1 MTGARRRV
9 VVRDGGRTET
19 VPECALRAR
28 VRRADRHDRTL
39 ARAPPIGC
47 SSARPCWSRLHRRRL
62 RVLLS
67 TGSWDDRRSPCTA
80 DDGAWVRPPPREDGV
95 PWPDRCR
102 VECRHGRHRGHHGS
116 AAARPAP
123 RDPLAGAALVTTS
136 GGNLLFGAV
145 GLLLSVPLLRRL
157 YRRFGTWKAPAIGV
171 ALFTVMFSLSAFV
184 IGPAISGNS
193 PTETPEPASPTTPTE
208 HTTHHPG

>member
-1 MTGARRRV
+1 MTDDRLARPTTAPGSGHSHEETASR
-9 VVRDGGRTET
+9 GRTAAVWNAVT
-19 VPECALRAR
+19 AAIGAIMGLLPHVLHHA
-28 VRRADRHDRTL
+28 TL
-39 ARAPPIGC
+39 F
-47 SSARPCWSRLHRRRL
+47 
-62 RVLLS
+62 
-67 TGSWDDRRSPCTA
+67 
-80 DDGAWVRPPPREDGV
+80 
-95 PWPDRCR
+95 
-102 VECRHGRHRGHHGS
+102 
-116 AAARPAP
+116 
-123 RDPLAGAALVTTS
+123 AGAALVTTS